1 MSRDLAA
8 ALSGA
13 AFPSVPFTG
22 SSLVNSSHGIGP
34 LRRLI
39 ATAIH
44 VSNTHLRFD
53 RELSKRLGGEA
64 FLPSADFE
72 MDTIMRRSSDLL
84 SAAELNYEQADDDGP
99 THGPAISA
107 PTHRT

>member
-13 AFPSVPFTG
+13 AFPSVPFTD
-22 SSLVNSSHGIGP
+22 SSLVNSSYGIGP
-34 LRRLI
+34 LRGLI

-44 VSNTHLRFD
+44 ISNTQLRFD
-53 RELSKRLGGEA
+53 RELSERLVGGM
-64 FLPSADFE
+64 FIRPADFE